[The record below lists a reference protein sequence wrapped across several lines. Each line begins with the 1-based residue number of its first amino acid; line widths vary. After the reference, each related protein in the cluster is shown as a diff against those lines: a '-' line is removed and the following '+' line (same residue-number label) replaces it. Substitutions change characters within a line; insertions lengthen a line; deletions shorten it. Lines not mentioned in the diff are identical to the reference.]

1 MTPSS
6 TTTPE
11 APPPT
16 LLDPELLRRARLGD
30 GSHRHHQRPVRNFY
44 SRQDRLIDQYLTV
57 DDEERSA
64 EDEEARLR
72 PRVRVAVYGS
82 FGVNAA
88 LFAIQLYAA
97 VSTGSL
103 SLFATTA
110 DAFMDLVSSCVMV
123 ITSRLARR
131 PSIYRFPV
139 GRTRIEPVG
148 IIIFCA
154 LMATVAVELIIESG
168 RSLAQGHH
176 DAAPLQPLP
185 LSLTG
190 VAILSKSSLMAYCFF
205 YRRFP
210 SVHVF
215 FIDHRNDIVVNVFGL
230 VMSIAGHRLAWY
242 LDPVGAICIAL
253 LILVSWSSNAFEQA
267 GLLAGK
273 SAPWPYISK
282 LIYVT
287 LTHSSHILKVD
298 TCRAYHAGQ
307 NYYVEVD
314 IVMDAQTPLRV
325 SHDVGQSLQ
334 RKLEGLAD
342 VERAFVHI
350 DYEHEHNI
358 HEEHKPLYDK
368 AESRSVREWFRQTRP
383 SPCC

>member
-1 MTPSS
+1 MTSIS
-6 TTTPE
+6 
-11 APPPT
+11 ADHAPT
-16 LLDPELLRRARLGD
+16 LLDPDLLRRARLGD
-30 GSHRHHQRPVRNFY
+30 GVARRQGPVRKFY
-44 SRQDRLIDQYLTV
+44 SRQDRLIDDYLRV
-57 DDEERSA
+57 EDEERVAS
-64 EDEEARLR
+64 DEEARLR
-72 PRVRVAVYGS
+72 PRIRFAVYGS
-82 FGVNAA
+82 FIVNVG

-103 SLFATTA
+103 SLFATAA
-110 DAFMDLVSSCVMV
+110 DAFMDLVSSSVMV

-148 IIIFCA
+148 IIVFCA
-154 LMATVAVELIIESG
+154 LMATVSVELMIESARTLG
-168 RSLAQGHH
+168 QGHR
-176 DAAPLQPLP
+176 DPAPLQPLP
-185 LSLTG
+185 LALVG
-190 VAILSKSSLMAYCFF
+190 VAILSKSSLMVYCFF

-210 SVHVF
+210 SVRVF
-215 FIDHRNDIVVNVFGL
+215 FLDHRNDIVVNVFGL
-230 VMSIAGHRLAWY
+230 IMSIAGDRFAWY
-242 LDPVGAICIAL
+242 LDPIGAICIAL
-253 LILVSWSSNAFEQA
+253 LILCSWSSSAFEQA

-273 SAPWPYISK
+273 SAPRAYISK

-314 IVMDAQTPLRV
+314 VVMDAETPLLI

-358 HEEHKPLYDK
+358 YEEHKPLYEK
-368 AESRSVREWFRQTRP
+368 TESRSFRDRIRFCKAAMFP
-383 SPCC
+383 RDA